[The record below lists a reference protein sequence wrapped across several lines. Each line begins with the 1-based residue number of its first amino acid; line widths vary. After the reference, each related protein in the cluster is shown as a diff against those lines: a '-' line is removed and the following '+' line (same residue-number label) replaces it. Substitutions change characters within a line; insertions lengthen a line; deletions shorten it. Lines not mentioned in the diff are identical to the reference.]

1 MSRVALSVMVFVKEK
16 CYYFLPPPLPCK
28 CEHLMPWPTLIRH
41 ASHSCKLFPF
51 PIGYSQIRHVILP
64 GLQTSSWTL
73 LPVPPLLLGE
83 FHTSPLFISVLQL
96 NRSQEEKP
104 LREWEKCKAK
114 QWFSA
119 SALSPNSSPSYLN
132 LRKWNQARVGEKEGA
147 PGKES
152 SRFLFSSLWLFL
164 LSQPSLT
171 SFSFSFAIL
180 DFLHKLNPVFQIGQW
195 KVFAMLKSFPEL
207 NRETWGSWAI
217 LQLAGMWLAIKGS
230 VNKVHWS

>member
-1 MSRVALSVMVFVKEK
+1 MSRVALSVMVFVEVLL
-16 CYYFLPPPLPCK
+16 FFTPTPACK
-28 CEHLMPWPTLIRH
+28 CEHLMFWPTLIRH

-64 GLQTSSWTL
+64 GLQTYSWTL

-104 LREWEKCKAK
+104 LWEWEKCKAK

-119 SALSPNSSPSYLN
+119 SALTPNSSPSYLN
-132 LRKWNQARVGEKEGA
+132 LRKWNQAQVGEKEGA

-152 SRFLFSSLWLFL
+152 PKFLFSSLRLFL
-164 LSQPSLT
+164 LSQPSPT

-180 DFLHKLNPVFQIGQW
+180 DFLRKLNPVFQIGQW

-207 NRETWGSWAI
+207 NWETWGSWAV